1 MLLFLPHCE
10 QANEMAIR
18 NNFIYYVQS
27 SLGKKILLAFQN
39 LLLLAPLPACDVF
52 VSVAF
57 LKAQK
62 DNLRGLIRVGKVSY
76 KYFRQDCK
84 LKQSL
89 K

>member
-27 SLGKKILLAFQN
+27 SLGKKKILLGFRN
-39 LLLLAPLPACDVF
+39 LLLLATLPACDVF

-62 DNLRGLIRVGKVSY
+62 DNLRGLIRVGQVSY
-76 KYFRQDCK
+76 
-84 LKQSL
+84 S
-89 K
+89 

>member
-1 MLLFLPHCE
+1 MLLFLPHCV

-27 SLGKKILLAFQN
+27 SLGKKKYCWGSKTFYS
-39 LLLLAPLPACDVF
+39 LLLCLHVTCFSGIPE
-52 VSVAF
+52 ST
-57 LKAQK
+57 